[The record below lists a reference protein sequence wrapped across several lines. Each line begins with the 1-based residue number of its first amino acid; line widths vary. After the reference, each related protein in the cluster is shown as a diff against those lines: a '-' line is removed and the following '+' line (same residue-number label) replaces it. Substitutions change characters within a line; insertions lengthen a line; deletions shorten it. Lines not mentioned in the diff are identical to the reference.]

1 MAINQLG
8 LTILDVDVEPREDG
22 RVALVLPEAWMYLML
37 SQLAVQAEIIQ
48 EKLRKATWQARMKD
62 ARLQAEVQQAAREWE
77 TEREE
82 IYERCKV
89 LTGQGMSQRE
99 AIRQVKAESHGELT
113 ATIIQTVV
121 ESADPSERRAR
132 RERDERIRR
141 KAEHLSPKEIARQ
154 EGMTLNQVKWVLR
167 KGRPPSRTR
176 TPKAV
181 LEEQRDL
188 ILALREKGQ
197 TPKEIAA
204 TLGVKRE
211 HVYSALR
218 TAGIRLRGRRT
229 GDAKAD
235 GGSVSRRP

>member
-1 MAINQLG
+1 MPKE
-8 LTILDVDVEPREDG
+8 TVV
-22 RVALVLPEAWMYLML
+22 
-37 SQLAVQAEIIQ
+37 QLADALEWRV
-48 EKLRKATWQARMKD
+48 KTLRT
-62 ARLQAEVQQAAREWE
+62 
-77 TEREE
+77 
-82 IYERCKV
+82 
-89 LTGQGMSQRE
+89 
-99 AIRQVKAESHGELT
+99 ELT
-113 ATIIQTVV
+113 ASVIQAVV
-121 ESADPSERRAR
+121 EGADPSERRAR

-141 KAEHLSPKEIARQ
+141 KGEHLSPKEIARQ
-154 EGMTLNQVKWVLR
+154 ERMTLNQVKWVLR

-181 LEEQRDL
+181 LEEQREL